1 MKSAELRVE
10 VVREMGM
17 DLRIHGGGYAPGAQ
31 DTQWLK
37 RRQDYDALSK
47 ALSEGDLAGAN
58 DAYATII
65 GQLPVGGRVSAE
77 SFLGKMGVALRSAD
91 LALARQLMANSGNRN
106 AQVSGVAAED
116 AASANQRASGDAPS
130 PTLALNQAIQ
140 TGDVGRARAA
150 LQNMIDN
157 LQQLTVASGFSGAGL
172 AGARAYAAAT
182 PSVMAANNLLQN
194 PNFRALEEAI
204 LRGDPTGMKGAWA
217 MLMSGS
223 SKSAETPRKPSAL
236 SQDADTSASAMWEM
250 QSATVS

>member
-1 MKSAELRVE
+1 
-10 VVREMGM
+10 M

-31 DTQWLK
+31 DTQWQK
-37 RRQDYDALSK
+37 RRQDYDALAK
-47 ALSEGDLAGAN
+47 ALSEGDLPGAN

-65 GQLPVGGRVSAE
+65 GQLPVGGRVSPD

-91 LALARQLMANSGNRN
+91 LALARQLMANGGNRN
-106 AQVSGVAAED
+106 AQVSGVAAAD
-116 AASANQRASGDAPS
+116 AASVNARATGEETS

-140 TGDVGRARAA
+140 TGDTVRARAA
-150 LQNMIDN
+150 LQNMVDD

-182 PSVMAANNLLQN
+182 PSVMAANALLQN

-204 LRGDPTGMKGAWA
+204 LRGDLTGMKAAWA

-223 SKSAETPRKPSAL
+223 KSGEAPRKPVAL
-236 SQDADTSASAMWEM
+236 NQDAETSASAMWEM

>member
-1 MKSAELRVE
+1 
-10 VVREMGM
+10 M

-31 DTQWLK
+31 DTQWQK
-37 RRQDYDALSK
+37 RRQDYDALTK
-47 ALSEGDLAGAN
+47 ALSEGDLPGAN
-58 DAYATII
+58 DAYANII
-65 GQLPVGGRVSAE
+65 GQLPVGGRVSPD

-91 LALARQLMANSGNRN
+91 LALARQLMANGGNRN
-106 AQVSGVAAED
+106 AQVSGVAAAD
-116 AASANQRASGDAPS
+116 VASANARVSGDQAS

-140 TGDVGRARAA
+140 AGDPVRARVA
-150 LQNMIDN
+150 LQSMMEN

-204 LRGDPTGMKGAWA
+204 LRGDPTGMKAAWA
-217 MLMSGS
+217 MLMYGS
-223 SKSAETPRKPSAL
+223 SKSGDTPRKPGVL
-236 SQDADTSASAMWEM
+236 SEDADTSASAMWEM